1 MDRWRTIT
9 APSPFQKV
17 HAMRKLIVPATFTA
31 LVLSIQG
38 VCAQT
43 LEQRSTLADQR
54 EVAVTIYNDNLALV
68 KDQRRIQLKTGS
80 TALAF
85 RDVSAR
91 MRPETALLRSVSAPG
106 ALGVLEQN
114 FDFDLL
120 TPQKLLEKY
129 VGQTVNVV
137 RTNPATGAE
146 TTESATV
153 LSANN
158 GVVLQIGQ
166 RIETGIP
173 GRLVFGSVP
182 ANLRDR
188 PTLVMSLE
196 NTAAAVQDVEL
207 SYLTAGLAWKAD
219 YVVELNAA
227 DDRLDMSGWVTL
239 TNTSGTS
246 YRNARLQ
253 LVAGDV
259 NQVAPEVAQRG
270 RAVLMAAPAMAKASN
285 DVAQESLFEYHLYTL
300 GRPTTIAENQ
310 TKQVALLSANGVP
323 ARKELLLRGN
333 DYYYQ
338 SSVGELGQKLKV
350 AVYVEF
356 ENKESARLGM
366 PLPKGVIRV
375 YKKDASGNA
384 QFIGEDRIDHTPKGE
399 KVRLK
404 LGDAFDVT
412 ADKKQTDFKKLG
424 GTGKYNAVFESAYEM
439 VLKNAKKEAVVVTVQ
454 EPMPGDWQI
463 LSASHPHTKGASNTA
478 VWSVPVPA
486 EGRVVLTYRALVR
499 Y

>member
-1 MDRWRTIT
+1 MSTPT
-9 APSPFQKV
+9 LPFVVAGLALAAQ
-17 HAMRKLIVPATFTA
+17 AATGQVA
-31 LVLSIQG
+31 
-38 VCAQT
+38 
-43 LEQRSTLADQR
+43 EQRSTLADQR

-68 KDQRRIQLKTGS
+68 KDQRRLQLRPGAGT
-80 TALAF
+80 LAF

-106 ALGVLEQN
+106 ALRVVEQN

-120 TPQKLLEKY
+120 TPQKMLEKY

-137 RTNPATGAE
+137 RTHPTTGAE
-146 TTESATV
+146 TTEVATV

-182 ANLRDR
+182 PNLRDR
-188 PTLVMSLE
+188 PTLVMALDNSG
-196 NTAAAVQDVEL
+196 AAVQDVEL
-207 SYLTAGLAWKAD
+207 SYLTGGLAWKAD
-219 YVVELNAA
+219 YVVELSAA
-227 DDRLDMSGWVTL
+227 DDKLDMSGWVTL
-239 TNTSGTS
+239 TNTSGAS
-246 YRNARLQ
+246 YRNAKVQ

-259 NQVAPEVAQRG
+259 NQVAPEAVPRG
-270 RAVLMAAPAMAKASN
+270 RVLMAAQTMAKATS

-300 GRPTTIAENQ
+300 GRPTTIEENQ
-310 TKQVALLSANGVP
+310 TKQVALLSASAVP
-323 ARKELLLRGN
+323 VRKELLLRGN

-338 SSVGELGQKLKV
+338 SSVGDLGQKLKV

-356 ENKESARLGM
+356 ENKEASRLGL

-375 YKKDASGNA
+375 YKKDSAGNA
-384 QFIGEDRIDHTPKGE
+384 QFVGEDRIDHTPKGE

-412 ADKKQTDFKKLG
+412 ADKKQTDFKKLNG
-424 GTGKYNAVFESAYEM
+424 SGKYNTVYESAFEV
-439 VLKNAKKEAVVVTVQ
+439 VLKNAKKEPVVVTVQ

-463 LSASHPHTKGASNTA
+463 VSASQPHTKGASNTA
-478 VWSVPVPA
+478 VWSVSVPA
-486 EGRVVLTYRALVR
+486 EGQTILSYRAQVKF
-499 Y
+499 